1 LPVEEITEK
10 NSVLFMWVTSPLL
23 DECFEVVKAWGFRY
37 KASFVW
43 DKVRHNMG
51 HYNSVRHE
59 FLLICTKGSCLP
71 DEKKLI
77 DSVQSIEK
85 TDKHSEKPVEFMNI
99 IDELYTHGDRIEL
112 FCRQSKKE
120 NWFYWGNEV

>member
-1 LPVEEITEK
+1 
-10 NSVLFMWVTSPLL
+10 M
-23 DECFEVVKAWGFRY
+23 
-37 KASFVW
+37 
-43 DKVRHNMG
+43 
-51 HYNSVRHE
+51 
-59 FLLICTKGSCLP
+59 P

-85 TDKHSEKPVEFMNI
+85 TNKHSQKPIEFMNI

-112 FCRQSKKE
+112 FCREAQKE